1 MRRLLVIAIVI
12 LALLYAVN
20 LERDVTEPP
29 EVAAEP
35 GVGMVTDERI
45 RDADAEPGAWLA
57 YGRDYQEQRFSPLD
71 QINRETIDR
80 LGLAWFVDMR

>member
-29 EVAAEP
+29 EVVAEP

-80 LGLAWFVDMR
+80 LGLA